1 MRGLVRLFLSGQGH
15 ARELDMTNV
24 TRITA
29 LPESSTVATND
40 AHPLVAV
47 ALFCAVGLLLSLSVV
62 LLDQS
67 LPGEWF

>member
-1 MRGLVRLFLSGQGH
+1 
-15 ARELDMTNV
+15 MTNV
-24 TRITA
+24 TRMTA
-29 LPESSTVATND
+29 LPEASTAATAD

-47 ALFCAVGLLLSLSVV
+47 ALFCAVGLLLSLSVL